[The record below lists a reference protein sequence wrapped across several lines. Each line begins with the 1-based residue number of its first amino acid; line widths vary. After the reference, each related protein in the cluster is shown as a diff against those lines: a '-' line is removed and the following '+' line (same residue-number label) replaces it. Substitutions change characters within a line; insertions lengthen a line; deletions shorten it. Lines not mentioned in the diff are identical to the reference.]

1 MGAAG
6 KDSGCNSMRVGLIDV
21 DGHNFPNIPLM
32 KLSAWHKQQGDT
44 VEWYEPLFSG
54 HMNRV
59 YMSKVFSFTQDYPYF
74 VDADEV
80 VRGGSGYCIELTD
93 GREHYQKE
101 RDKELPPEVEHIYP
115 DYSIYP
121 ELTQD
126 KAFGFLTRG
135 CPRGCEFCHVGCKE
149 GKRSHKVADL
159 SEFWRGQKNIV
170 LCDPNTL
177 ACPEHME
184 LLQQLKDSKARVNF
198 NQGLDIRLMNERNIE
213 LLKQIKLETIHVAYD
228 RYTDKDIIEAKM
240 KMFKEMTGY
249 NKDRGRVMVYI
260 LCNFDTTIEQDIER
274 IQFCRSLEFI
284 RYMDDMVVFGKNKKE
299 LHRMQQEIERF
310 LREKFNLQ
318 MKGNWQVFRFDYTEK
333 KTGKRKGRPLDF
345 MGFQFYHDKT
355 ILRESIMLSCT
366 RKVNRVAKKEK
377 ITWYDA
383 TAILSY
389 MGYLSNTD
397 TYDMYLQRVKPYV
410 NVKKL
415 KKIVSKHSKRKERE
429 KHERMERSVRN
440 GGRTAG

>member
-59 YMSKVFSFTQDYPYF
+59 YMSKVFGFTQDYPYF

-249 NKDRGRVMVYI
+249 NKDRGRVMVYV

-284 RYMDDMVVFGKNKKE
+284 PYPMIYDKEHADPIYKKLQRWCNNFVFWKTP
-299 LHRMQQEIERF
+299 RF
-310 LREKFNLQ
+310 E
-318 MKGNWQVFRFDYTEK
+318 D
-333 KTGKRKGRPLDF
+333 
-345 MGFQFYHDKT
+345 
-355 ILRESIMLSCT
+355 
-366 RKVNRVAKKEK
+366 
-377 ITWYDA
+377 YDA
-383 TAILSY
+383 SI
-389 MGYLSNTD
+389 
-397 TYDMYLQRVKPYV
+397 R
-410 NVKKL
+410 
-415 KKIVSKHSKRKERE
+415 R
-429 KHERMERSVRN
+429 
-440 GGRTAG
+440 

>member
-74 VDADEV
+74 VDADVV
-80 VRGGSGYCIELTD
+80 VRGGSGYCIELAD

-159 SEFWRGQKNIV
+159 SEFWRGQKKY
-170 LCDPNTL
+170 CPMR
-177 ACPEHME
+177 PEHVGMSGTHGIIAAVE
-184 LLQQLKDSKARVNF
+184 RQQSKSEFQSRV
-198 NQGLDIRLMNERNIE
+198 R
-213 LLKQIKLETIHVAYD
+213 HP
-228 RYTDKDIIEAKM
+228 
-240 KMFKEMTGY
+240 
-249 NKDRGRVMVYI
+249 
-260 LCNFDTTIEQDIER
+260 
-274 IQFCRSLEFI
+274 S
-284 RYMDDMVVFGKNKKE
+284 
-299 LHRMQQEIERF
+299 
-310 LREKFNLQ
+310 
-318 MKGNWQVFRFDYTEK
+318 
-333 KTGKRKGRPLDF
+333 
-345 MGFQFYHDKT
+345 
-355 ILRESIMLSCT
+355 
-366 RKVNRVAKKEK
+366 
-377 ITWYDA
+377 
-383 TAILSY
+383 
-389 MGYLSNTD
+389 
-397 TYDMYLQRVKPYV
+397 
-410 NVKKL
+410 
-415 KKIVSKHSKRKERE
+415 
-429 KHERMERSVRN
+429 HE
-440 GGRTAG
+440 